1 MRKFLLLILVSISI
15 HTLAQNGWHI
25 KTRFYNEFENPANA
39 RIEEVFLQNSFMKMV
54 AGDVTTI
61 FDVGKS
67 EIIYY
72 NTNNQTYWKGNPD
85 RFNVEVRA
93 ELEVMIEEKL
103 NGVEADQKEA
113 MRQVYYEMLN
123 ASFPESM
130 DTEVEHRDFSAQ
142 KGGAGEKVSGFS
154 TIVYNI
160 YEGGMPLETIWVAP
174 TLQIAND
181 FDFVSLSQFLNQL
194 ARGAYAASFESSQEY
209 FDMIQVGYPV
219 KIEMTKSDGYTY
231 VSEVVEATRISMNAN
246 DFSLPT
252 GYTPGTLSDVGVWN
266 GF

>member
-1 MRKFLLLILVSISI
+1 MKRIPLLLLVTIAMQ
-15 HTLAQNGWHI
+15 TLAQNGWQI

-39 RIEEVFLQNSFMKMV
+39 RIEEVFLQGNYMKMV
-54 AGDVTTI
+54 ASDVITI
-61 FDVGKS
+61 FDVSNS
-67 EIIYY
+67 EITYY
-72 NTNNQTYWKGNPD
+72 NTGNQTYWKGNPE

-93 ELEVMIEEKL
+93 ELEVMIEDKL
-103 NGVEADQKEA
+103 NGIEADQKDA

-123 ASFPESM
+123 ASFPESL
-130 DTEVEHRDFSAQ
+130 DTDIEQRDFNVQNS
-142 KGGAGEKVSGFS
+142 GNGEKVSGYN

-174 TLQIAND
+174 ELQIAKD
-181 FDFVSLSQFLNQL
+181 FDFVSLSHFLNQL

-209 FDMIQVGYPV
+209 FDMIRVGYPV

-231 VSEVVEATRISMNAN
+231 VSEVVEATKVSLSVT
-246 DFSLPT
+246 DFSLPK